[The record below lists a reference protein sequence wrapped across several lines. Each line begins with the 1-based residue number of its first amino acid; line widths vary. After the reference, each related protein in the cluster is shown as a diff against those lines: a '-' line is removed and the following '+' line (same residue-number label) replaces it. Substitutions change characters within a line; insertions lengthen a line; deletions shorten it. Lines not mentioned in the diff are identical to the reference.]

1 MDDDPFWRTLGAVAL
16 VPAVPIYWLLS
27 YGHEET
33 FWLDTA
39 IGLVG
44 AWIIGLIP
52 AGIGMAIFC
61 AAFKFVADWHATRP
75 DRDPFWRTLGAVA
88 LVPAV
93 PIYWLLSYG
102 HEETFWLD
110 TAIGLVGAWII
121 GLIPA
126 GIGIAIFCAAF
137 NFVADW
143 QAARQERR
151 RPAGPPEPGPA
162 RSPSGDSAA
171 PR

>member
-1 MDDDPFWRTLGAVAL
+1 MGHDPFWRTLGTVAL
-16 VPAVPIYWLLS
+16 VPAVPIFWLLS

-52 AGIGMAIFC
+52 AGIGMAVFC
-61 AAFKFVADWHATRP
+61 V
-75 DRDPFWRTLGAVA
+75 V
-88 LVPAV
+88 
-93 PIYWLLSYG
+93 
-102 HEETFWLD
+102 
-110 TAIGLVGAWII
+110 
-121 GLIPA
+121 
-126 GIGIAIFCAAF
+126 F

-151 RPAGPPEPGPA
+151 RTTGPSEPGRA
-162 RSPSGDSAA
+162 RPPSGDSAA